1 MGKAD
6 GLNMKLDLRLPYE
19 EAVLETVTN
28 VDFPLFKSK
37 KMFILGTN
45 HEAFYLIYIGAMGAM
60 SKY

>member
-1 MGKAD
+1 
-6 GLNMKLDLRLPYE
+6 MKLDLRLPYE

-37 KMFILGTN
+37 KIFILSTN
-45 HEAFYLIYIGAMGAM
+45 HEAFYLIYIGAM